1 MADRIKTRR
10 DSSLK
15 NKFRFVVLND
25 ETFEEKF
32 SLTLTSLNV
41 WLFVSTIAVVLIML
55 TASAIIYTPLK
66 YFIPGFG
73 DYNYRSQIVSLT
85 FRTDSLEHSLEE
97 RALWLDN
104 INKVMNGNIDTNGRK
119 APTKHNATTDTTN
132 RIAGASEEEQQLR
145 KDVDEDESYALSYK
159 LDKKDGA
166 KAQLNEFHF
175 FAPVG
180 GYVTEEF
187 DPKKEHYGID
197 IAAPLDA
204 PVKATLDGTVI
215 SSGWSSETGY
225 VIAIQHRDN
234 VITLY
239 KHNAKI
245 FKNVGNFVKAG
256 DVIAT
261 VGNTGELSSGPH
273 LHFEIWHNGT
283 SLNPR
288 DYVIFN

>member
-1 MADRIKTRR
+1 MADRIETRR
-10 DSSLK
+10 DSTLK
-15 NKFRFVVLND
+15 NKYRFVVLND

-32 SLTLTSLNV
+32 SLTLTRMNV
-41 WLFVSTIAVVLIML
+41 WIFLSTIAVVLIML

-85 FRTDSLEHSLEE
+85 FRTDSLENALGQ

-104 INKVMNGNIDTNGRK
+104 ISNVINGKIDTAK
-119 APTKHNATTDTTN
+119 ITPTATSSHADTAHISEPTD
-132 RIAGASEEEQQLR
+132 EEKQLR
-145 KDVDEDESYALSYK
+145 KDVDEEESYALSYK
-159 LDKKDGA
+159 IDKKEGA

-175 FAPVG
+175 FPPVA
-180 GYVTEEF
+180 GYVTDEYA
-187 DPKKEHYGID
+187 PKKEHYGID
-197 IAAPLDA
+197 VAAPADA

-215 SSGWSSETGY
+215 SAGWNFETGY
-225 VIAIQHRDN
+225 VIAIQHKDN
-234 VITLY
+234 LISIY

-261 VGNTGELSSGPH
+261 VGSTGELSTGPH
-273 LHFEIWHNGT
+273 LHFEIWHNGS
-283 SLNPR
+283 SLNPK